1 MQSQETEL
9 HTTKNLDEGVT
20 FDIALD
26 GLNYLNDDDNKY
38 NLSKI
43 VKPSVARYSTNYG

>member
-43 VKPSVARYSTNYG
+43 VKPSVAR